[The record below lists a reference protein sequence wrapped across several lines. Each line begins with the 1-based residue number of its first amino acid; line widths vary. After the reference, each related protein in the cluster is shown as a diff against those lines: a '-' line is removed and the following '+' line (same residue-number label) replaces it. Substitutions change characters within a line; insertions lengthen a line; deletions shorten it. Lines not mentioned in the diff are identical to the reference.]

1 MSERP
6 FSCEQC
12 GKKFKTRHCVNIH
25 LRSHGIGGYSW
36 CCEECGKTFNQI
48 SAYHVH
54 LKVHSNIREFA
65 CEDCGMTFKLKHS
78 LKKHQLVH
86 KAEFGHTCD
95 YCGKKFKASWTE
107 LISWWNILISLVMT
121 YCYYSAQ
128 TTWSTTDDATQGS
141 TLTSV
146 TGATG
151 RGRTAP
157 PLSTTRRSTTSPWTI
172 WGQSARA
179 AAIQNQCCSPGRNHQ
194 KTVFF
199 HQIVC
204 VQPHISEPARA
215 ETKHPHADT
224 PGAQTPTG
232 GCQVPMQLSIQA
244 TQDIK
249 F

>member
-1 MSERP
+1 
-6 FSCEQC
+6 
-12 GKKFKTRHCVNIH
+12 
-25 LRSHGIGGYSW
+25 
-36 CCEECGKTFNQI
+36 
-48 SAYHVH
+48 
-54 LKVHSNIREFA
+54 
-65 CEDCGMTFKLKHS
+65 
-78 LKKHQLVH
+78 
-86 KAEFGHTCD
+86 
-95 YCGKKFKASWTE
+95 
-107 LISWWNILISLVMT
+107 MT

-157 PLSTTRRSTTSPWTI
+157 PLSTTRRSTTSPWII

-232 GCQVPMQLSIQA
+232 GCQVPMQCLKTNLSWV
-244 TQDIK
+244 IK
-249 F
+249 VPSNSGYKILILIGTFSGCQFSNTSPRDQTDQQNSVNWTEKNGNKTNRKRNE

>member
-1 MSERP
+1 MAGSSIEKDTWSYMYFLSTPKVSDGVSNLSLNVFLFLERP

-95 YCGKKFKASWTE
+95 YCGKKFKASGKQ
-107 LISWWNILISLVMT
+107 IHHPQCLVIH
-121 YCYYSAQ
+121 CYKIPFTALGQPDKPQ
-128 TTWSTTDDATQGS
+128 TTSH
-141 TLTSV
+141 
-146 TGATG
+146 
-151 RGRTAP
+151 RGT
-157 PLSTTRRSTTSPWTI
+157 PL
-172 WGQSARA
+172 
-179 AAIQNQCCSPGRNHQ
+179 
-194 KTVFF
+194 
-199 HQIVC
+199 
-204 VQPHISEPARA
+204 
-215 ETKHPHADT
+215 
-224 PGAQTPTG
+224 
-232 GCQVPMQLSIQA
+232 QV
-244 TQDIK
+244 
-249 F
+249 